1 MSYLRGTLRAPKET
15 MNTADK
21 TAYIIIAQAIITE
34 ESKRADL
41 RDFFSE
47 IEAELEIEDR
57 NIRAAFLARNGGK

>member
-1 MSYLRGTLRAPKET
+1 

-57 NIRAAFLARNGGK
+57 KIQAAFLARGGK